1 MIVKVVK
8 ARGRGKIT
16 ACNSQKRHKEGLP
29 KNMCRLPR
37 PALDGT
43 LSILNEVP
51 DIFPLLEE
59 LFFHSGRLN
68 VALKCLKKNTLVA
81 SPPGFKVPTVAFPAH
96 WP

>member
-1 MIVKVVK
+1 MIVKAVK
-8 ARGRGKIT
+8 ACGRSKIA

-59 LFFHSGRLN
+59 LFFHSSRLN
-68 VALKCLKKNTLVA
+68 VALKCLKKNTLAA
-81 SPPGFKVPTVAFPAH
+81 SPPGFKVPTVAFSVH
-96 WP
+96 WS

>member
-8 ARGRGKIT
+8 AHGRGKIT

-51 DIFPLLEE
+51 IIRGT
-59 LFFHSGRLN
+59 FFHSGRLN

-81 SPPGFKVPTVAFPAH
+81 SPPGFKVPTVAFPAR